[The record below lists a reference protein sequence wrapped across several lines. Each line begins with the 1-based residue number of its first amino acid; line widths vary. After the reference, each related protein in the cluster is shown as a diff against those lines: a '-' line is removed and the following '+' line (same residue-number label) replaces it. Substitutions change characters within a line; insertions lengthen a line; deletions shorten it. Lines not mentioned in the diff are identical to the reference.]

1 MITFFRNIIFSKI
14 GAGVTVA
21 FLVLIALAFAAGD
34 VLNFGGGTTI
44 QSSDEVARVGSHK
57 ITAAEYEK
65 AVADAFNQEQQSNPR
80 LTRGAFV
87 AMGGGELVLNQLID
101 RAAMIEFGRKHGI
114 VAGDRLIDSEIAKLP
129 IAQGADGRFS
139 QKVYEAFLQQRGF
152 TDKQVREDLT
162 ASLVARQLLVPAS
175 FGAKFPQDG
184 TLRYSSF
191 LRERRKGAIALLP
204 SQAFAPPA
212 APGEA
217 EVTAYYNKTRAA
229 YTVPERRT
237 LRYAMI
243 DASVVKAVAAPTEV
257 EIAARYNANKALYAA
272 SETRKIVQLV
282 VPTESAARAILA
294 ETAKGASLET
304 AARSKGL
311 STSTLNLSKAA
322 LANQASSAVADAAYA
337 AKTGAVVGPAR
348 SGLGWHLL
356 RVDAIDSKPARTL
369 DQVRGELTAQLSEAK
384 RRQALSDFSAKI
396 EEEFDNGSAL
406 SDVAKELSL
415 TPTVTEPLTADG
427 KVFGKPGQSVPAE
440 LAKVVQAAFSMERQN
455 QPQLAEIDPGKRFV
469 VFDVTQ
475 ITAAAPAP
483 LAEVKPIVIAQ
494 LQLEK
499 GQVAAKAAAERVLA
513 ATKKGTDLAAAV
525 AQLGVSVPPVD
536 QVDMGRAELEPKPG
550 QRIPA
555 APGAAVLDGPGYGQA
570 LPSPPE
576 PRLVSRCRQGDRPWR
591 HPSDRPRG
599 RRGAQGS
606 RPARRPR
613 ICRRAAPCDPRR
625 DRRDPQGQRDQG
637 RARPGD
643 GRELIA
649 S

>member
-65 AVADAFNQEQQSNPR
+65 AVADAFNQEQQTNPR

-101 RAAMIEFGRKHGI
+101 RAAMIEFGRRHGI
-114 VAGDRLIDSEIAKLP
+114 VAGNRLIDSEIAKLP

-139 QKVYEAFLQQRGF
+139 QKVYETFLQQRGF

-162 ASLVARQLLVPAS
+162 AGLVARQLLVPAS
-175 FGAKFPQDG
+175 FGTKFPQDG

-204 SQAFAPPA
+204 SQAFAPAA
-212 APGEA
+212 APSEA
-217 EVTAYYNKTRAA
+217 DITAHYNKTRSA
-229 YTVPERRT
+229 YLVPERRA
-237 LRYAMI
+237 LRYAFI
-243 DASVVKAVAAPTEV
+243 DAGVVKTVAAPTEA
-257 EIAARYNANKALYAA
+257 EITARYNANKAAYAA

-282 VPTESAARAILA
+282 VPTEGAARAVLA
-294 ETAKGASLET
+294 ETAKGASLEN
-304 AARSKGL
+304 AAKSKGL
-311 STSTLNLSKAA
+311 STSALNLSKAA
-322 LANQASSAVADAAYA
+322 LASQASAAVADAAYA
-337 AKTGAVVGPAR
+337 AKTGTIVGPAR

-356 RVDAIDSKPARTL
+356 RVDAVDSKPARAL
-369 DQVRGELTAQLSEAK
+369 DQVRGELTAQLTEAR
-384 RRQALSDFSAKI
+384 RRQALSDFSARI
-396 EEEFDNGSAL
+396 EEQFDNGSGL
-406 SDVAKELSL
+406 PDVARELSL

-427 KVFGKPGQSVPAE
+427 KVFGKQGQSVPAE
-440 LAKVVQAAFSMERQN
+440 LVKVVQAAFAMERQN
-455 QPQLAEIDPGKRFV
+455 QPQLAEIEPGKRFV

-483 LAEVKPIVIAQ
+483 LAEVKPLVAAQ

-525 AQLGVSVPPVD
+525 AQIGVAVPPVD
-536 QVDMGRAELEPKPG
+536 QVDMSRQELNPQPG
-550 QRIPA
+550 QQIPPPLA
-555 APGAAVLDGPGYGQA
+555 LLFSMAQGTVKLYPAPQNRGWYLVAVKQIVPGAIPPNDPEVAQARKDLGQLA
-570 LPSPPE
+570 
-576 PRLVSRCRQGDRPWR
+576 
-591 HPSDRPRG
+591 G
-599 RRGAQGS
+599 REYAEQL
-606 RPARRPR
+606 
-613 ICRRAAPCDPRR
+613 RRAI
-625 DRRDPQGQRDQG
+625 
-637 RARPGD
+637 
-643 GRELIA
+643 REEIGVTRKDSAIKAALA
-649 S
+649 QVTGGN

>member
-1 MITFFRNIIFSKI
+1 MIQIFRNLIFSKI
-14 GAGVTVA
+14 GAGVTIGL
-21 FLVLIALAFAAGD
+21 LVVIALAFAAGD
-34 VLNFGGGTTI
+34 VLNFGNTAI
-44 QSSDEVARVGSHK
+44 QSSDEVARVGSRK

-65 AVADAFNQEQQSNPR
+65 AVADAFNQEQQANPR
-80 LTRGAFV
+80 LTRAQFV
-87 AMGGGELVLNQLID
+87 AMGGGELVLNQMLD
-101 RAAMIEFGRKHGI
+101 RAAMIDFGRKHGI

-129 IAQGADGRFS
+129 IAQGADGRFN
-139 QKVYEAFLQQRGF
+139 QKAYESFLAQRGF

-175 FGAKFPQDG
+175 FGAKFPQDA

-204 SQAFAPPA
+204 SQAFAPAA
-212 APGEA
+212 APSDA
-217 EVTAYYNKTRAA
+217 EIAAYYNKTRVA

-237 LRYAMI
+237 LRYAFI
-243 DASVVKAVAAPTEV
+243 DASVVKAVAAPTEA
-257 EIAARYNANKALYAA
+257 EIAARYNANKAAYAA

-282 VPTESAARAILA
+282 VPTEAAARAVLA
-294 ETAKGASLET
+294 ETTKGASLEN
-304 AARSKGL
+304 AAKSKGL
-311 STSTLNLSKAA
+311 STSALNLGKTA
-322 LANQASSAVADAAYA
+322 LAGQASQAVADAAYA

-356 RVDAIDSKPARTL
+356 RVDAIDNKPARTL
-369 DQVRGELTAQLSEAK
+369 DQVRGELTAQLAEAK

-427 KVFGKPGQSVPAE
+427 KVFGKQGQSVPAE

-483 LAEVKPIVIAQ
+483 LAEVKPLVTAQ

-499 GQVAAKAAAERVLA
+499 GQVAAKTAAERVLA
-513 ATKKGTDLAAAV
+513 ATKKGTDLAAAI

-536 QVDMGRAELEPKPG
+536 QIDMGRAELEPKPG
-550 QRIPA
+550 QRVPPPLALLFSMAQGTVKLYPA
-555 APGAAVLDGPGYGQA
+555 PQNRGWYLVAVKQIVPGAIPPNDPEVAQASKDLGQLA
-570 LPSPPE
+570 
-576 PRLVSRCRQGDRPWR
+576 
-591 HPSDRPRG
+591 G
-599 RRGAQGS
+599 REYSEQL
-606 RPARRPR
+606 
-613 ICRRAAPCDPRR
+613 RRAI
-625 DRRDPQGQRDQG
+625 
-637 RARPGD
+637 
-643 GRELIA
+643 REDIGVTRKESAIKAALA
-649 S
+649 QVTGGN